1 MNARFPSGIQL
12 ANADEIDDI
21 FEIEQRCFPGKIA
34 YSKRQLE
41 YLILNANSDCLVEK
55 QDGIIR
61 AFLIVT
67 YRRRS
72 LTCNIETIDVDPA
85 FKNKG
90 IGLKLLEAAEIDM
103 KRRGM
108 RWSRLEVSE
117 GNEAALVLYRKAGY
131 KFKERIEGYYKFEH
145 NGSCNAIRM
154 IKCIYS
160 NRKALGR

>member
-1 MNARFPSGIQL
+1 MTARFPSGIQL
-12 ANADEIDDI
+12 ADADEIDAI
-21 FEIEQRCFPGKIA
+21 FEIEQKCFPVKVA

-55 QDGIIR
+55 QDGVVR

-72 LTCNIETIDVDPA
+72 LTCNIETIDVDPV

-108 RWSRLEVSE
+108 RWSQLEVSE
-117 GNEAALVLYRKAGY
+117 GNEAALKLYRKAGY
-131 KFKERIEGYYKFEH
+131 AFKERIEDYYKFEH
-145 NGSCNAIRM
+145 NGTRNAIRM
-154 IKCIYS
+154 VKT
-160 NRKALGR
+160 L

>member
-1 MNARFPSGIQL
+1 MTENMTARLPPDIQL
-12 ANADEIDDI
+12 AKADEIDRI
-21 FEIEQRCFPGKIA
+21 FEIEQKCFPGEVA

-55 QDGIIR
+55 QDGVIR

-67 YRRRS
+67 YRRGS

-90 IGLKLLEAAEIDM
+90 IGLKLLKAAEIDM
-103 KRRGM
+103 RQRGM
-108 RWSRLEVSE
+108 RWSQLEVSE
-117 GNEAALVLYRKAGY
+117 GNEAALKLYRKAGY

-145 NGSCNAIRM
+145 NGTNNAIRM
-154 IKCIYS
+154 IKT
-160 NRKALGR
+160 L